1 MFDFNPAAIAALL
14 PGVIIAMAV
23 HEYAH
28 ALAAD
33 SLGDNTPR
41 FMGRLTL
48 NPFAHIDI
56 FGLIMLIFVQFG
68 WAKPVL
74 INTANFKNPRRD
86 DVIVSLAGPAANL
99 IIAFV
104 SFIALRLLT
113 VGDNGLSYGF
123 YQVLQAIVLL
133 NINFAIFNLL
143 PIPPLDGSHVVSSL
157 LPPEW
162 QMRYWQWQRF
172 SIFVFIILL
181 YTNVL
186 GFIFYPIQRTILHI
200 FALLTG
206 FLG

>member
-56 FGLIMLIFVQFG
+56 IGLIMLLFVQFG

-86 DVIVSLAGPAANL
+86 DVIVSLAGPLANL
-99 IIAFV
+99 IIAFA
-104 SFIALRLLT
+104 SFLALRLMT
-113 VGDNGLSYGF
+113 ANDTSLSYGL

-157 LPPEW
+157 LPPKW

-186 GFIFYPIQRTILHI
+186 GFIFYPAQRAILHL
-200 FALLTG
+200 FTTLTAFIG
-206 FLG
+206 